1 MPPSHDGRRDRSRRY
16 AVIGLVGLITAAVL
30 GSAAAASAAAPKTSS
45 AHAKSSSPAKS
56 STKSKTKSTFTPIKT
71 TPTRTTPPTTP
82 PPPQCTPSTPQ
93 SLRGVTQAKSGY
105 LPLLKPA
112 QAWPIAR
119 GAGVTIALLDTGV
132 TGAAGR
138 SGGALAGRLVD
149 GGNFAPGTDHKGGL
163 LDCDGQGTGDAGLLA
178 ATDTASY
185 LPGMA
190 PDATVVSVRVQVEAD
205 VAPKVAAVVLGI
217 TAAMMKRA
225 DVIVLASPCT
235 PSAALATAI
244 KKAVRAGVVV
254 VAAVGDPQ
262 TPTTTSYP
270 AMYPGVL
277 GVAGAATGSG
287 STAATGTFVDLS
299 APASGLAA
307 LSVVGHGYASAQGTA
322 RAAALTAGTVAL
334 VRSAFP
340 TLKLDALTTRLE
352 YSADHPSGA
361 VPNTT
366 NGWGVI
372 DPYAALTLPV
382 DRTRPPTPAPASHLG
397 AVVLPPPANP
407 HRRHLGAGVG
417 AILLCAA
424 LAASAALA
432 GVRRA
437 RRRGWR
443 PAHS

>member
-1 MPPSHDGRRDRSRRY
+1 VPPLPTHDGRRDRSRRY
-16 AVIGLVGLITAAVL
+16 AAIALVGLLTAAVL
-30 GSAAAASAAAPKTSS
+30 GSSTAASATAPK
-45 AHAKSSSPAKS
+45 A
-56 STKSKTKSTFTPIKT
+56 STPHSKPKT
-71 TPTRTTPPTTP
+71 TPTKTTPAASTPTTTTPTTTP
-82 PPPQCTPSTPQ
+82 PPPQCTPSTSQ

-105 LPLLKPA
+105 LPLLKPT

-119 GAGVTIALLDTGV
+119 GAGVTVALLDTGV
-132 TGAAGR
+132 AGAAGR
-138 SGGALAGRLVD
+138 PGGALAGRLVD
-149 GGNFAPGTDHKGGL
+149 GGNFAPDTDHRGGL

-178 ATDTASY
+178 ATDTASF
-185 LPGMA
+185 LPGIA
-190 PDATVVSVRVQVEAD
+190 PDATVVSVRVQVEAQ
-205 VAPKVAAVVLGI
+205 VAPKPAAIVLGI
-217 TAAMMKRA
+217 TAAVKKRA
-225 DVIVLASPCT
+225 DVIVVASPCA
-235 PSAALATAI
+235 PSSALAAAI
-244 KKAVRAGVVV
+244 KNAVRAGIVV

-277 GVAGAATGSG
+277 GVAGSATGS
-287 STAATGTFVDLS
+287 SSSAATGTFVDLS

-307 LSVVGHGYASAQGTA
+307 LSVLGRGYASAQGTA
-322 RAAALTAGTVAL
+322 RAAALTAGTAAL

-397 AVVLPPPANP
+397 PVVLPPPANP

-417 AILLCAA
+417 AILLCTA